1 MSNPNPNPN
10 PESAGPGLSRR
21 LFVAGAAW
29 SAPIIAIAAASP
41 LASASTPCPPQA
53 QISWAT
59 TFTATDKQNGVGSFT
74 TPTGEVVA
82 YTVVVVTGPSIEV
95 PATSDNLNTTADGV
109 FLGDRQ
115 TVAAVNKEFDSAYT
129 QTTTVTFDRPL
140 ANIRFRVFDVD
151 GSDFYREHLRV
162 IGLPGVVAT
171 PGNRVELEPVSN
183 TYRPTQDLPIGQ
195 VVAGSV
201 TYSST
206 GSTDSFTVELTTPRT
221 AVPPQGVLS
230 HGVRMTNLTYTT
242 DCAVA

>member
-1 MSNPNPNPN
+1 MSHPSPSSRQ
-10 PESAGPGLSRR
+10 PELSRR
-21 LFVAGAAW
+21 ALVTGAAW
-29 SAPIIAIAAASP
+29 SVPLIAAASAAP
-41 LASASTPCPPQA
+41 VAAASGVCTQDA
-53 QISWAT
+53 QLSWQN
-59 TFTATDKQNGVGSFT
+59 TFTATDTRNGVGTFT
-74 TPTGEVVA
+74 TPTGEVVT
-82 YTVVVVTGPSIEV
+82 YTVTVATGPSIEV
-95 PATSDNLNTTADGV
+95 PATSDNLNTTGDGI

-115 TVAAVNKEFDSAYT
+115 TVAAANKEFDAAYT
-129 QTTTVTFDRPL
+129 QTTTITFDRPL

-162 IGLPGVVAT
+162 IGLPGAVAT

-183 TYRPTQDLPIGQ
+183 TYRPTEDLPIGP

-206 GSTDSFTVELTTPRT
+206 GSTDSFVVELTTPRT

-242 DCAVA
+242 ACPAV